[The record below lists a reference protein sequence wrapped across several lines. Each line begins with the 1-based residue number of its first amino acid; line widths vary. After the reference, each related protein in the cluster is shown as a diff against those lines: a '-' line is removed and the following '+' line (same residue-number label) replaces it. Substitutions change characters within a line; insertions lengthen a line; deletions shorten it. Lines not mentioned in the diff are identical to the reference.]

1 MFESTNLVINSGDQ
15 LLKQTT
21 RRKFLGVMGLGGA
34 IVFLPS
40 VFTACNND
48 TGTGTGTGGT
58 AAQFTLNLSNDT
70 GILNYAYAL
79 EQLEAAYYTA
89 ALTSPGFAQLSDN
102 EKELFTDLQKHEVI
116 HREFFAQVLG
126 TAAIPTIAFNAATV
140 ATLTANRAVLLSTS
154 QLLEDT

>member
-102 EKELFTDLQKHEVI
+102 EKELFTDLQKGGEVAYSEK
-116 HREFFAQVLG
+116 R
-126 TAAIPTIAFNAATV
+126 PTVRPMKGKNAAGDNFFTDGE
-140 ATLTANRAVLLSTS
+140 AYTLYLK
-154 QLLEDT
+154 